1 MISRRLILCFAIGI
15 VLDSAASAFDPPAA
29 PEASVAKPRLERM
42 VEWDEYT
49 GRFEAVDSVEV
60 RARVSGYLES
70 IHFKEGALVAKGDL
84 LFVIDRRP
92 FETQV
97 ETAKANVARAQ
108 AQLDLQN
115 TSIER
120 AKKLIETQAI
130 SQEEYDAALAG
141 VREAEAALTATR
153 SLQHSAELDLEFTE
167 VRSPI
172 AGRVSSHYV
181 TVGNLIS
188 GGTSTS
194 TLLTTIV
201 SLDPIHFVFDCSE
214 AAYLKYARLA
224 ENGSRVSSREK
235 PNPVQIRLFDEKTF
249 GWQGAM
255 DFVDNR
261 INFDTGTMRGRAIV
275 ENPKGFLI
283 PGLFGR
289 VRLPGSGEQDTLLI
303 PDSAIAS
310 DQSRKIV
317 YVVKPDHQVEARA
330 IVLGPLV
337 RGLRVVREGL
347 TAEDTIV
354 VSGLQRLRPGV
365 AISPKETQIELKA
378 E

>member
-1 MISRRLILCFAIGI
+1 MISGRSALTLVFGVSIAHSALA
-15 VLDSAASAFDPPAA
+15 LDTPPPA
-29 PEASVAKPRLERM
+29 EVMVARPRLERM

-49 GRFEAVDSVEV
+49 GRFEAVESVEI

-92 FETQV
+92 FVTQV
-97 ETAKANVARAQ
+97 DTAKANVARAQ

-120 AKKLIETQAI
+120 AKKLLETQAI
-130 SQEEYDAALAG
+130 SEEEYDAAFAG
-141 VREAEAALTATR
+141 LREAEAALEAMR
-153 SLQHSAELDLEFTE
+153 SLQRSAELDLEFTE
-167 VRSPI
+167 IRAPI

-261 INFDTGTMRGRAIV
+261 INFETGTMRGRAIV
-275 ENPKGFLI
+275 ENKKGFLI

-317 YVVKPDHQVEARA
+317 YVVKPDHQVEARP

-347 TAEDTIV
+347 SAEDTIV

-365 AISPKETQIELKA
+365 AISPKETPIELKA